1 MFKSDPIYVIVSKSD
16 RLARS
21 DNFESI
27 HNYFELGW
35 EVATTRLDCLYL
47 IATGQINPETHTVVT
62 LNGRE
67 FLYRTLMPVEG
78 WEDWAAERG
87 IVDASLLPSEGIV
100 NLTYFCT
107 STGSADW
114 SVFHGGPEGR
124 YKYEDLVRPLYDRF
138 EAPDVSGLAAVPFF
152 LCCWR
157 YRNTHHRE
165 RNTPKATALAIQEL
179 LLKKGGPVY
188 VVGLGAEDLCDGRRA
203 VHVPLPTFCAL
214 AKHPNCRAVV
224 GAMTGTMQFAG
235 IICRSK
241 IVVYQHNAQQP
252 VNTEN
257 HPVVLGEC
265 VNFHRNKRVVQ
276 YEPVVPLPIFLQ
288 RLDKFL

>member
-1 MFKSDPIYVIVSKSD
+1 MTTPIFVIVSKLD
-16 RLARS
+16 KLPHP

-35 EVATTRLDCLYL
+35 EMGASRIDCLHL
-47 IATGQINPETHTVVT
+47 IATGQIEPKTHTVVT

-67 FLYRTLMPVEG
+67 FLYRTLMPVAR

-87 IVDASLLPSEGIV
+87 IVDASRLPKEGILD
-100 NLTYFCT
+100 LTNFYA
-107 STGSADW
+107 STASVDW
-114 SVFHGGPEGR
+114 SVFHGGPQER
-124 YKYEDLVRPLYDRF
+124 YRHEDLVRPLYDRF
-138 EAPDVSGLAAVPFF
+138 EAPDVTGMAAAPFF

-157 YRNTHHRE
+157 YRNSHHRE
-165 RNTPKATALAIQEL
+165 RNTPKATAVAIHDL
-179 LLKKGGPVY
+179 LLKKGGVVY
-188 VVGLGAEDLCDGRRA
+188 VVGVGAEDLCDGRRV

-214 AKHPNCRAVV
+214 AKHPNCRAAV
-224 GAMTGTMQFAG
+224 GAMTGTMQFAA

-241 IVVYQHNAQQP
+241 IVVYQHNRQEP
-252 VNTEN
+252 VNTQN

-265 VNFHRNKRVVQ
+265 VNFHRNKRLIQ